1 MRQYVLLI
9 AFSFVTSYLLTP
21 VVRSF
26 GARFVSSQKL
36 RDRDQHSN
44 PIVKFGG
51 LAMIGALLAGLWVA
65 SRLEFFDAI
74 FRNDSPIMG
83 IVFALVVIVVLGIA
97 DDLYDLKWYVKF
109 IGQLGIGA
117 IIAQSGIVIK
127 ALPVGTW
134 SIDSPVMQYL
144 VTIGLIVLTMNAI
157 NFSDGLDGLAAG
169 LTAIGA
175 ATFFLYSYVLATH
188 VSAADYANLAALL
201 CAILLGACLG
211 FLPHNF
217 NPANIFM
224 GETGVLA
231 LGLILSVSTVVV
243 TGDVQG
249 LEAYRFRNVPAYMP
263 MALPLVIIFF
273 PALDLLLSVIR
284 RLSKRRSPFAP
295 DSMHIHHRMLAQGHS
310 VRKSVLL
317 LYLWALLVAAGVVL
331 IAFIPLQVM
340 IPLFALLLIGAGL
353 LTWWPLVSKRYASL
367 TERLR
372 QR

>member
-1 MRQYVLLI
+1 MRSYVLLI
-9 AFSFVTSYLLTP
+9 AFSFTVSYLLTP
-21 VVRSF
+21 LVRSV
-26 GARFVSSQKL
+26 GARFLAGQQVRERDMHSS
-36 RDRDQHSN
+36 
-44 PIVKFGG
+44 PVVKFGG
-51 LAMIGALLAGLWVA
+51 VAMIAAILGGIALASQLDFFSGVFTNPEYIIGIAAALAV
-65 SRLEFFDAI
+65 
-74 FRNDSPIMG
+74 
-83 IVFALVVIVVLGIA
+83 VVILGLT
-97 DDLYDLKWYVKF
+97 DDLWDLKWYLKF
-109 IGQLGIGA
+109 GGQLLIGA

-134 SIDSPVMQYL
+134 SIEAEPMQNL
-144 VTIGLIVLTMNAI
+144 VTMGLVVLTMNAI

-175 ATFFLYSYVLATH
+175 VTFFLYSYVLATH
-188 VSAADYANLAALL
+188 VSAEDYANLAALL
-201 CAILLGACLG
+201 CAVLLGSCLG

-231 LGLILSVSTVVV
+231 LGLILSVSTVLV

-249 LEAYRFRNVPAYMP
+249 LEAHRFRNVPAYMP

-284 RLSKRRSPFAP
+284 RLSKRSSPFKP
-295 DSMHIHHRMLAQGHS
+295 DSLHIHHRMLAVGHS

-331 IAFIPLQVM
+331 IAFIPLHLM
-340 IPLFALLLIGAGL
+340 IPLYLLLLVGAGM
-353 LTWWPLVSKRYASL
+353 LTWWPIVSRRYASL

-372 QR
+372 KQ

>member
-9 AFSFVTSYLLTP
+9 AFSFIASYVLTP
-21 VVRSF
+21 VVRSV
-26 GARFVSSQKL
+26 GARFVATQQVRE
-36 RDRDQHSN
+36 RDMHSN

-51 LAMIGALLAGLWVA
+51 VAMIAAMLAGLGVA
-65 SRLEFFDAI
+65 SKLEFFDAV
-74 FRNDSPIMG
+74 FLNTTPILG
-83 IVFALVVIVVLGIA
+83 IVIALLGVVILGLA
-97 DDLYDLKWYVKF
+97 DDVWDLKWYVKF
-109 IGQLGIGA
+109 VGQLGIGA

-134 SIDSPVMQYL
+134 SIQAPLMQHL

-224 GETGVLA
+224 GESGVLA
-231 LGLILSVSTVVV
+231 LGLILSVATVVV

-249 LEAYRFRNVPAYMP
+249 LEAHRFRNVPAYMP
-263 MALPLVIIFF
+263 MALPLVIVFF

-284 RLSKRRSPFAP
+284 RLSKRRSPFSP

-331 IAFIPLQVM
+331 IAFIPLQVV
-340 IPLFALLLIGAGL
+340 IPLYSLLLIGAGL
-353 LTWWPLVSKRYASL
+353 LTWWPIVSRRYASL
-367 TERLR
+367 TERFR
-372 QR
+372 ER